1 MTKNDI
7 ITGTVT
13 GILGNFAYAFITGLK
28 DESATI
34 MESVLNILKAPIPL
48 WYFLTVLLVVG
59 LLMYACVCVRTYR
72 LSKKALPF
80 LEVTERDYGGF
91 TFQWVWT
98 KNEETGKYEM
108 SDLWPLCPQC
118 HKQLRVELYDPIE
131 GYHCSNG
138 HVYDLH
144 ATLDIKRDFL
154 HELQREFKKYA
165 DFMTLPD
172 L

>member
-91 TFQWVWT
+91 LFNGFGRRMKKQASTKCQICGLFVPFVISNFELNYMIQSKGIIVLMVMCIICIRPWT
-98 KNEETGKYEM
+98 KSATFFM
-108 SDLWPLCPQC
+108 SFNGNS
-118 HKQLRVELYDPIE
+118 KAMPI
-131 GYHCSNG
+131 
-138 HVYDLH
+138 L
-144 ATLDIKRDFL
+144 
-154 HELQREFKKYA
+154 
-165 DFMTLPD
+165 
-172 L
+172 

>member
-91 TFQWVWT
+91 LF
-98 KNEETGKYEM
+98 
-108 SDLWPLCPQC
+108 
-118 HKQLRVELYDPIE
+118 
-131 GYHCSNG
+131 NG
-138 HVYDLH
+138 FG
-144 ATLDIKRDFL
+144 R
-154 HELQREFKKYA
+154 RMKK
-165 DFMTLPD
+165 
-172 L
+172 